1 MIDALFNQPTYV
13 AAKKMLDATVL
24 RQEAIAS
31 NLSNLETPN
40 YKRLDVAPT
49 FEAQLSQAVKNG
61 DATQMAGLQPS
72 LAVDRSAVSGL
83 IDGNTVTANL
93 SRGIDISNAGAHQ
106 VLNNVATANYGS
118 GIYIREN
125 ANGNL
130 ISNNFVSGSLAKPGE
145 NGYGILLYNCQ
156 GNTVNANILTGNAGL
171 GLRDAYPSGG
181 GTNNLS
187 DNVQSGNGNH

>member
-72 LAVDRSAVSGL
+72 LAVDRSAVSGRS
-83 IDGNTVTANL
+83 DGNTVTL
-93 SRGIDISNAGAHQ
+93 ESEMLK
-106 VLNNVATANYGS
+106 LNQNTFEDALETQ
-118 GIYIREN
+118 
-125 ANGNL
+125 L
-130 ISNNFVSGSLAKPGE
+130 VSSSLARLRLA
-145 NGYGILLYNCQ
+145 I
-156 GNTVNANILTGNAGL
+156 TGK
-171 GLRDAYPSGG
+171 
-181 GTNNLS
+181 
-187 DNVQSGNGNH
+187 